1 MKNPAEKSEKDLEA
15 ALGSLINLVK
25 SKSSSHTYF
34 LKVFEIT
41 LYIKYSSFKKGISF
55 SNSSVNQRV
64 YFIFKP
70 SKILK
75 QTLLKSKAAV
85 IISPDFSDFTS

>member
-41 LYIKYSSFKKGISF
+41 LYIKYSSLK
-55 SNSSVNQRV
+55 NV
-64 YFIFKP
+64 YCFPIHW
-70 SKILK
+70 
-75 QTLLKSKAAV
+75 
-85 IISPDFSDFTS
+85 

>member
-41 LYIKYSSFKKGISF
+41 LYIKYSSFKKCILF
-55 SNSSVNQRV
+55 SNSLVKQRA
-64 YFIFKP
+64 YFAFKA

-75 QTLLKSKAAV
+75 QTLPKWKAV
-85 IISPDFSDFTS
+85 L